1 MNSLSTAQ
9 LQNLKEKKENLLRES
24 LALEKFIRENCHH
37 PEEMQE
43 RKGFFGYTGEESKR
57 TCKICG
63 YVKYFYNNEEEDDE

>member
-1 MNSLSTAQ
+1 MSQFTTTEL
-9 LQNLKEKKENLLRES
+9 LNLKEKKENLLKES
-24 LALEKFIRENCHH
+24 LALEKLIREVCHH

-63 YVKYFYNNEEEDDE
+63 YVKYFYNNEEEDDD